1 MLTALMPL
9 AALAAGGERFACN
22 ANALSKTERS
32 RHDELGHRLLAAV
45 QEKGELPAGYALRLP
60 QGDLMAAAEWVSYER
75 KCCPFFTFALEQSAD
90 GGPVWLRITGPEGV
104 KVFIREA
111 FGL

>member
-1 MLTALMPL
+1 
-9 AALAAGGERFACN
+9 
-22 ANALSKTERS
+22 
-32 RHDELGHRLLAAV
+32 
-45 QEKGELPAGYALRLP
+45 
-60 QGDLMAAAEWVSYER
+60 MAAAEWVSYER